1 MYANTTS
8 ALMQKTGQRL
18 YTIGEAADLIGVS
31 VPTIRMYE
39 REGLI
44 IPLRKASRHRLF
56 AEADL
61 RRIQHLRKFINADK
75 VSIAALRKTMA
86 EIPCW
91 KIMNCPETAR
101 ATCRTGADAGF
112 PCWLSSGKTWQCKS
126 DECRECKVYLG
137 SEDAC
142 AMQSALPAL
151 SVGPTP

>member
-56 AEADL
+56 AETDL

-75 VSIAALRKTMA
+75 VSIADLRKTMA

-91 KIMNCPETAR
+91 TIMNCPEDKR
-101 ATCRTGADAGF
+101 ALCRSEADATF
-112 PCWLSSGKTWQCKS
+112 PCWLSSHKTWQCKS
-126 DECRECKVYLG
+126 DECRECRVYRD
-137 SEDAC
+137 SEEAC
-142 AMQSALPAL
+142 AMKTSPHILAEETAR
-151 SVGPTP
+151 